1 MFIIT
6 VEYFTGSYK
15 DNEKVYKLTTVRTNM
30 IDHDQVLIEK
40 FGKDNYFILDVET
53 VND

>member
-15 DNEKVYKLTTVRTNM
+15 DGEKQYRLTTVRTDM
-30 IDHDQVLIEK
+30 IEHDQVLIEK
-40 FGKDNYFILDVET
+40 FGSDNYFILDVET
-53 VND
+53 IND